1 MKITY
6 NIAIYENDFKINS
19 IDNLETI
26 HEVITC
32 YQQEVAEQREKMII
46 IETLIDG
53 KLHNYEVIFSH

>member
-19 IDNLETI
+19 IDDLETL
-26 HEVITC
+26 HEVITY
-32 YQQEVAEQREKMII
+32 YQQELAEQREKMII

-53 KLHNYEVIFSH
+53 KLHNYEIIFSH

>member
-6 NIAIYENDFKINS
+6 NIAIYENDFKIS
-19 IDNLETI
+19 SFDNIETI

-32 YQQEVAEQREKMII
+32 YQQELAEQREKMII

-53 KLHNYEVIFSH
+53 KLNNYEVIFSH